1 MNSLLSFPWPTLQA
15 MTIAFLGA
23 FLSVVGSTVCS
34 VYGLS
39 RLARVTKA
47 TGIGIFIAGFAL
59 SFSSMVYVA
68 FFE

>member
-1 MNSLLSFPWPTLQA
+1 MAHSASDDNRISWRFSF
-15 MTIAFLGA
+15 
-23 FLSVVGSTVCS
+23 SR
-34 VYGLS
+34 